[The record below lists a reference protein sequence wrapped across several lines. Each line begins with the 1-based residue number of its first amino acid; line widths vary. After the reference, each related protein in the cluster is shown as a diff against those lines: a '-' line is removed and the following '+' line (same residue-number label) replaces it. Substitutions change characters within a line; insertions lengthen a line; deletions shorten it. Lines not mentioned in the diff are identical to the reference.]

1 MEEEGGIDP
10 YSESEVE
17 GRERVRVGREGS
29 GDARYAEPRLH
40 PDRTSLD
47 HAIDCPDGATG
58 GAASVPGL
66 ALALAGPTPPPE
78 AGSAE

>member
-1 MEEEGGIDP
+1 MNVHDI
-10 YSESEVE
+10 VE
-17 GRERVRVGREGS
+17 GARFVHCRGEGRKQGTEGS